1 MMRTR
6 GARGDLKLPR
16 TLRLRGEANQFSL
29 RERYT
34 FRTDV
39 LKVLRKSPRL
49 SHLGHAP
56 GRACAKTKKFPCIFL
71 ASPPPVTDI
80 FLLENSATPP
90 RVYEAALTRFS
101 HSGLAKASHA
111 FSPSTAKRP
120 RQWKG
125 NFWFCFA
132 VSVSEK
138 SNLILTFCL
147 LFSPPSRRPRRT
159 HIRVWW

>member
-71 ASPPPVTDI
+71 ASTPPVTDI
-80 FLLENSATPP
+80 FLLENICDGGRRRKNREGNVCRMHATGGSVPRPP
-90 RVYEAALTRFS
+90 N
-101 HSGLAKASHA
+101 HHA
-111 FSPSTAKRP
+111 I
-120 RQWKG
+120 G
-125 NFWFCFA
+125 DCEA
-132 VSVSEK
+132 VSSHHALRACEVG
-138 SNLILTFCL
+138 
-147 LFSPPSRRPRRT
+147 SRKG
-159 HIRVWW
+159 